1 MKNIVKKNNRLA
13 SVSEASAETCFSSME
28 AKNDKEK
35 KNKNKALNFLGL
47 NQVMGSLLKYS
58 S

>member
-13 SVSEASAETCFSSME
+13 SVSEASAETYFSSME

-35 KNKNKALNFLGL
+35 KTKTKP
-47 NQVMGSLLKYS
+47 
-58 S
+58 